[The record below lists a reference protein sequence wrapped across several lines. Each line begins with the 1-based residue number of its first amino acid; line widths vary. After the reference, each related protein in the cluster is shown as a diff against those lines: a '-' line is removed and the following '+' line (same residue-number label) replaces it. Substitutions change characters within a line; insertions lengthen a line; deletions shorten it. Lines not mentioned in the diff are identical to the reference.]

1 MVEASTQK
9 AATYSAVPE
18 IILVYESMIKAK
30 GANKDIAKALII
42 KIFPLKLLLSTEEL
56 ILLP

>member
-1 MVEASTQK
+1 
-9 AATYSAVPE
+9 
-18 IILVYESMIKAK
+18 MIKAK